1 MELQA
6 SRIAA
11 RTDPDGAPILL
22 QDQDRGRWDRRLVRR
37 GLDALAKTDGTYGPY
52 ALQAAI
58 AACHVRAD
66 HSEDTD
72 WTRIAALYDVLT
84 LVSPSPIVELN
95 RAVAVAKA
103 RGAAEGLAIVDTID
117 LPRYALLAAVRG
129 DLLAQLGHRNGA
141 REEFERATALTR
153 NDREQQL
160 FAARAAALAPEPK
173 RS

>member
-1 MELQA
+1 
-6 SRIAA
+6 
-11 RTDPDGAPILL
+11 
-22 QDQDRGRWDRRLVRR
+22 
-37 GLDALAKTDGTYGPY
+37 
-52 ALQAAI
+52 
-58 AACHVRAD
+58 
-66 HSEDTD
+66 
-72 WTRIAALYDVLT
+72 LYDVLT